1 MAASRPGGGVMAISV
16 QFRPMPD
23 REWTYSCWV
32 LADAPPRPA
41 GDPRPPIPPAALLV
55 GFVRRTPA
63 GRWIARARCQIA
75 QPMMSEF
82 ADRVGAAKRILL
94 AGGYARHP
102 ATQTRRIAA

>member
-23 REWTYSCWV
+23 REWTYSCW
-32 LADAPPRPA
+32 PRPA
-41 GDPRPPIPPAALLV
+41 GDPRPPVPAAALLV

-63 GRWIARARCQIA
+63 GRWIARAQIA
-75 QPMMSEF
+75 QPVMSKF
-82 ADRVGAAKRILL
+82 ADRVGAAKWILL